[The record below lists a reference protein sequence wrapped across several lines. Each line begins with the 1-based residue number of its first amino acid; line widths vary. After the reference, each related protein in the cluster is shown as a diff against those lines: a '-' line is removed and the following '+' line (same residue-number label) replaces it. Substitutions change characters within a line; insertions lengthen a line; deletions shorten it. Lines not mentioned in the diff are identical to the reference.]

1 MRPDQLLLR
10 SHYNHAFD
18 GRDYISLNADLR
30 TWTVADATAQI
41 TRRQWE
47 ADGVAE
53 TFNYFL
59 EVSCVKWL
67 LRHLEI
73 GKETLQRS
81 GTRA

>member
-1 MRPDQLLLR
+1 MGPDRGLLR
-10 SHYNHAFD
+10 VHYAHAFD
-18 GRDYISLNADLR
+18 GHDYISLNSDLR
-30 TWTVADATAQI
+30 TWTVADKTAEI

-53 TFNYFL
+53 FFNDFFKSY
-59 EVSCVKWL
+59 CVQWL

-81 GTRA
+81 GIRA